1 MEVKLKENEKF
12 IFLVLDGIQTLYGAN
27 ENGRQ
32 IIDEIALIEDSF
44 EGCVFCVITGSSSK
58 LRQLC
63 FAKLPSNYK
72 VDNQNYV
79 GLDLNSTKFS
89 AKWIYPFL
97 EITDFEEIVKFF
109 YVAWVDKAHISTTEE
124 LLVSISAFKSCTKIF
139 NYRDISEQLNVNSK
153 DLLPNIYNL
162 SDSGLIRYI
171 DKIDEPNQS
180 FEKI

>member
-63 FAKLPSNYK
+63 FA
-72 VDNQNYV
+72 
-79 GLDLNSTKFS
+79 
-89 AKWIYPFL
+89 
-97 EITDFEEIVKFF
+97 
-109 YVAWVDKAHISTTEE
+109 
-124 LLVSISAFKSCTKIF
+124 
-139 NYRDISEQLNVNSK
+139 
-153 DLLPNIYNL
+153 
-162 SDSGLIRYI
+162 
-171 DKIDEPNQS
+171 
-180 FEKI
+180 